1 MTICSLASYQIGVQL
16 MPFISCV
23 SCKSNSFERR
33 RSPILLLLIKK
44 RRKCLWP
51 SSTLYPLLGHAGSK
65 CSRIYQN
72 GWSRLSKQWVMS
84 PFLFIIGIEALT
96 LELRTGYPWEPFRTD
111 YLALIAIT
119 LDELECKL
127 SNRKKFIERKG
138 SGINMK
144 KTKDLCS
151 CTEVAKTAS
160 NNVKFLSG
168 IWEES
173 VGANSIFYEFC
184 DNWIHKRCS
193 NIHDRLSSPLG
204 FKCQRCQETLTKKPN

>member
-1 MTICSLASYQIGVQL
+1 MQFGFIPNRSTTDAIYFLCQLQEQFLWKRKKSYFTFVDQEKEK
-16 MPFISCV
+16 MPLTEFHV
-23 SCKSNSFERR
+23 
-33 RSPILLLLIKK
+33 
-44 RRKCLWP
+44 
-51 SSTLYPLLGHAGSK
+51 YPLLGHAVSK

-84 PFLFIIGIEALT
+84 PFLFIIGTEALT

-111 YLALIAIT
+111 YLALIANT

-151 CTEVAKTAS
+151 CIEVAKTAS
-160 NNVKFLSG
+160 NNEKFLSG

>member
-1 MTICSLASYQIGVQL
+1 M
-16 MPFISCV
+16 
-23 SCKSNSFERR
+23 
-33 RSPILLLLIKK
+33 
-44 RRKCLWP
+44 RKCLWP
-51 SSTLYPLLGHAGSK
+51 SSTLYPLLGHVGSK
-65 CSRIYQN
+65 YSRICQN

-96 LELRTGYPWEPFRTD
+96 LELRTRYPWEPFCTD

-151 CTEVAKTAS
+151 CTEVGKTTS

>member
-1 MTICSLASYQIGVQL
+1 MQFGFIPNRSTTDAIYILCQLQEQFLRKKKKSYFTFVDQE
-16 MPFISCV
+16 M
-23 SCKSNSFERR
+23 
-33 RSPILLLLIKK
+33 
-44 RRKCLWP
+44 RKCLWP
-51 SSTLYPLLGHAGSK
+51 STTWYPLLGHVGSK
-65 CSRIYQN
+65 YSRICQN

-96 LELRTGYPWEPFRTD
+96 LELRTRYPWEPFCTD

-151 CTEVAKTAS
+151 CTEVGKTTS

-193 NIHDRLSSPLG
+193 NIHDRLSSPLD
-204 FKCQRCQETLTKKPN
+204 FKCQRCQETLTEKPN

>member
-1 MTICSLASYQIGVQL
+1 
-16 MPFISCV
+16 
-23 SCKSNSFERR
+23 
-33 RSPILLLLIKK
+33 
-44 RRKCLWP
+44 
-51 SSTLYPLLGHAGSK
+51 
-65 CSRIYQN
+65 
-72 GWSRLSKQWVMS
+72 MS
-84 PFLFIIGIEALT
+84 PFLFIIGTEALT

-111 YLALIAIT
+111 YLALIANT

-151 CTEVAKTAS
+151 CIEVAKTAS
-160 NNVKFLSG
+160 NNEKFLSG

>member
-1 MTICSLASYQIGVQL
+1 MQFGFIPNRSTTGAIYILCQLQEQFLRKKKKSYFTFVDQE
-16 MPFISCV
+16 M
-23 SCKSNSFERR
+23 
-33 RSPILLLLIKK
+33 
-44 RRKCLWP
+44 RKCLWP
-51 SSTLYPLLGHAGSK
+51 SSTLYPLLGHVESK
-65 CSRIYQN
+65 YSRICQN

-96 LELRTGYPWEPFRTD
+96 LELRTRYPWEPFCTD

-127 SNRKKFIERKG
+127 SNRKKFIERKD

-151 CTEVAKTAS
+151 CTEVGKTTS